1 MSIGA
6 NILAPWVAD
15 RAAMYDWLVRANPRS
30 VVVCDEPNVAA
41 QVKAALPKARVIHR
55 WVREGDGSIANWTPQ
70 AWVRDF
76 VLPLPPGVMG
86 YVLNEP
92 GGDWRAVASYLVTVM
107 RLVAPLNIPLVL
119 GNFSKGQPPRSAVDG
134 GELDEF
140 LLAFNDFPI
149 NFLGYHPYFA
159 DDPATDEHASWH
171 TVFLNRAAKI
181 GAKVR
186 LIATEAGRDERGGYH
201 DGYRVHMPSISFAE
215 KLTRQAR
222 TLDEFGIDMAP
233 FCYGTGGPIKV
244 LGVEVHHWENFNFED
259 DPVVKGAIVTHNA
272 GDQIVE
278 VDDMVPGYVKAKTRQ
293 AGVNVR
299 VRLGPGLKYAPVT
312 TVKTGD
318 WVKRLP
324 GSTINADGYTW
335 AQVAVDKTA
344 DSHVHGWCALEVIEV
359 G

>member
-107 RLVAPLNIPLVL
+107 RLTAPLNIPLVL
-119 GNFSKGQPPRSAVDG
+119 GNFSKGRPPRFAVDG

-233 FCYGTGGPIKV
+233 FCYGTGGPIRV
-244 LGVEVHHWENFNFED
+244 LGIEVHHWENFDFQAD
-259 DPVVKGAIVTHNA
+259 LVVKNAIAAYNA
-272 GDQIVE
+272 SGREEDE
-278 VDDMVPGYVKAKTRQ
+278 VAVW
-293 AGVNVR
+293 
-299 VRLGPGLKYAPVT
+299 GLKRVQTKAAGANVNMRYEPKLTAPVLR

-318 WVKRLP
+318 YLRPYGTPVSANGHSWQRVNDENCTTGWVSL
-324 GSTINADGYTW
+324 N
-335 AQVAVDKTA
+335 V
-344 DSHVHGWCALEVIEV
+344 LELV
-359 G
+359 